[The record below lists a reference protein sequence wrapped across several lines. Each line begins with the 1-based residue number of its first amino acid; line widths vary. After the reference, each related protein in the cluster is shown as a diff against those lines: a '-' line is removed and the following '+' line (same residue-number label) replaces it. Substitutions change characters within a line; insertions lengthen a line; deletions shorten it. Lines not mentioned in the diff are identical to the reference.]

1 MGVGAMDPQNI
12 TPQTLIKFDAFENVE
27 DLTLI
32 LCNPGCYRTDGKLH
46 RGISAIPYVTDVEF
60 TKKYNGMSELA
71 FRVTCVEQGV
81 TDRDRDVVEIF
92 NMIEKNR
99 YIYIDGNDE
108 YDAFF
113 RITECEYTCE
123 NGERCKDVR
132 ASSREYDLT
141 TRNIP
146 YIPSGVYKL
155 CHYAPLDGDD
165 FVLGIRETYNG
176 AITEST
182 ASITTRDPLMQ
193 FDVDTVI
200 TPSAY
205 RKMFVCKQGVTPFWT
220 NEPVLFEA
228 GTSASISLAYDFV
241 TQSELSNDSIPPL
254 AADFM
259 SEELNTILG
268 MLFHGTDWDY
278 VVGNGFTSSM
288 LEIQSVLDNRYRSFD
303 GVSDSMSIY
312 DFLMEKVQAAYECV
326 FTFSEGV
333 WHGEE
338 VDGVTKPYQSG
349 IVHVDLYDT
358 IGAPQDDYIFISQ
371 DTFVVSGSRTMGDA
385 DVYTAMRGSGGI
397 IDGSG
402 VTIESDGSVTV
413 GSNFGDNANVGS
425 SSDKRFTIAPV
436 NPLGGNIV
444 YNFSRYYGWMSDSLR
459 TAVMAWDEIVS
470 ENEDLYIE
478 HAKSYYRANYT
489 SNEIQRV
496 IDMYTIQKDIY
507 ERCAAN
513 LQSTS
518 TLANIPTYNQ
528 SLIEAGADPLVI
540 DDQTT
545 VSSLSAA
552 IAGIISDIDD
562 AILEQEEAKAIP
574 DATKDHDMGAMNSIR
589 ALCSFESN
597 FTQAQFNELVGY
609 INEADY
615 TDDYVAYSL
624 DMSIDDQI
632 LAVEEAYR
640 RTKNALSTAS
650 QPIYQYT
657 LDINGYMFVPDQRFQ
672 SVALACTNVGKLI
685 HVDIDG
691 TGYQT
696 LFITEVSYNYE
707 DKTCTLTVASTLVKS
722 DVRSLFRSV
731 FDNISAAYTTQYRM
745 TSR

>member
-1 MGVGAMDPQNI
+1 MGVGAMDTQNI
-12 TPQTLIKFDAFENVE
+12 IPQTLIKFDAFENVE

-32 LCNPGCYRTDGKLH
+32 LCNPGCYRSDGRLH
-46 RGISAIPYVTDVEF
+46 RGISAIPYVSDVEF

-71 FRVTCVEQGV
+71 FRVTCVEQGI
-81 TDRDRDVVEIF
+81 TDRDRNVVDIF
-92 NMIEKNR
+92 NKIEKNR

-108 YDAFF
+108 DDAFF

-123 NGERCKDVR
+123 NGEMYKDVR
-132 ASSREYDLT
+132 ALSREYDLT

-165 FVLGIRETYNG
+165 FVLGIRETYDG
-176 AITEST
+176 SITAST
-182 ASITTRDPLMQ
+182 AAITTREPLMQ

-205 RKMFVCKQGVTPFWT
+205 RKMFVCKQDRTPFWT

-241 TQSELSNDSIPPL
+241 TQSELTNDSIPPL

-268 MLFHGTDWDY
+268 MLFHGTDWGY

-288 LEIQSVLDNRYRSFD
+288 LAIQEVLDKRFRSFD
-303 GVSDSMSIY
+303 DVDRSMSVY
-312 DFLMEKVQAAYECV
+312 DFLMDKVQAAYECV
-326 FTFSEGV
+326 FTFTEGV

-338 VDGVTKPYQSG
+338 VAGVTKPYQSG

-371 DTFVVSGSRTMGDA
+371 DTFVVSGRRTMGDA

-397 IDGSG
+397 IGSG
-402 VTIESDGSVTV
+402 AE
-413 GSNFGDNANVGS
+413 S
-425 SSDKRFTIAPV
+425 SSDDRFTIAPV
-436 NPLGGNIV
+436 NPLGGSVV
-444 YNFSRYYGWMSDSLR
+444 YDFSRYYDWMSDSLR
-459 TAVMAWDEIVS
+459 AAVTAWADLVS
-470 ENEDLYIE
+470 ENEDSYIE
-478 HAKSYYRANYT
+478 HAKSYYRASYY
-489 SNEIQRV
+489 SNEIQHV
-496 IDMYTIQKDIY
+496 IDMYNIQKEIY
-507 ERCAAN
+507 LRCIAN
-513 LQSTS
+513 LQSTN
-518 TLANIPTYNQ
+518 TLANVPTYNQ
-528 SLIEAGADPLVI
+528 SLIEAGVEPLVI

-545 VSSLSAA
+545 VSSLEDA
-552 IAGIISDIDD
+552 ISDIISDIDD
-562 AILEQEEAKAIP
+562 AIAEQQAAKAVP
-574 DATKDHDMGAMNSIR
+574 DATKAYESNAMNSIR
-589 ALCSFESN
+589 ALCSFEAN

-609 INEADY
+609 ISEADY
-615 TDDYVAYSL
+615 ADDYVVYSL
-624 DMSIDDQI
+624 NMSIDDQI
-632 LAVEEAYR
+632 LAMEEVYR

-657 LDINGYMFVPDQRFQ
+657 LDINGYMFVPDERFQ

-707 DKTCTLTVASTLVKS
+707 DKTCSLTVASTLVKS

-731 FDNISAAYTTQYRM
+731 FDNISAAYTTQYRL

>member
-12 TPQTLIKFDAFENVE
+12 IPQTLIKFDAFENVE

-32 LCNPGCYRTDGKLH
+32 LCNPGCYRADGRLH

-71 FRVTCVEQGV
+71 FRVTCVEQGI

-123 NGERCKDVR
+123 NGERYKDVR

-182 ASITTRDPLMQ
+182 ESITTRDPLMQ

-205 RKMFVCKQGVTPFWT
+205 RKMFVCKQGETPFWT

-241 TQSELSNDSIPPL
+241 TQGELSNDSIPPL

-278 VVGNGFTSSM
+278 VVGDGFTSSM
-288 LEIQSVLDNRYRSFD
+288 LGIQSILDNRYRSFD

-338 VDGVTKPYQSG
+338 VAGVTKPYQSG
-349 IVHVDLYDT
+349 IIHVDLYDT
-358 IGAPQDDYIFISQ
+358 IGSLQDDYIFISQ
-371 DTFVVSGSRTMGDA
+371 DTFVVSGRRTMGDTN
-385 DVYTAMRGSGGI
+385 VYTAMRGSGGI
-397 IDGSG
+397 
-402 VTIESDGSVTV
+402 V
-413 GSNFGDNANVGS
+413 GSSDTAVS
-425 SSDKRFTIAPV
+425 SSDKFTIAPV
-436 NPLGGNIV
+436 NPLGGSVV
-444 YNFSRYYGWMSDSLR
+444 YDFSRYYDWMSDSLR
-459 TAVMAWDEIVS
+459 TAVTAWADIVS
-470 ENEDLYIE
+470 ENEDAYAE
-478 HAKSYYRANYT
+478 HAKAYYRASYL
-489 SNEIQRV
+489 SSEIQHV
-496 IDMYTIQKDIY
+496 IEMYNTQKDIY
-507 ERCAAN
+507 LRCITN
-513 LQSTS
+513 LQSTN
-518 TLANIPTYNQ
+518 TLANVPTYNQ
-528 SLIEAGADPLVI
+528 SLVEAGGDPIVI

-545 VSSLSAA
+545 VASLEAA
-552 IAGIISDIDD
+552 ITDIINGIDD
-562 AILEQEEAKAIP
+562 AISEQQQAKSAS
-574 DATKDHDMGAMNSIR
+574 DATKASEENAMNSIR
-589 ALCSFESN
+589 AICSFEAN
-597 FTQAQFNELVGY
+597 FTQTQFNELVGY
-609 INEADY
+609 ISEADY
-615 TDDYVAYSL
+615 TDDYVVYSL
-624 DMSIDDQI
+624 NMPIDDRI
-632 LAVEEAYR
+632 LAMEEAYR
-640 RTKNALSTAS
+640 RTKNALSIAS